1 MTAKKKE
8 ETKKEEK
15 KSSLQRASERIK
27 IATTSAVTNAV
38 SSALEPK
45 KVKSALAF
53 KLIVVG
59 LTLTAL
65 AGGFDYF
72 SHDDEIHK
80 AVANFA
86 RDAQYDGVANAV
98 ETFDGKVNEI
108 KTGTLDS
115 LPKTFRDHLAGA
127 ALAAGI
133 VMLFAGVRM
142 KIKEHHPVHA
152 NVLRDVGRAIAGPG
166 YVGVGVF
173 VVLSY
178 QGALIV
184 RRSFANLHHKLSS
197 GELTWGDAFGLVPH
211 YAPWAY
217 ADVGTFLWLGVIL
230 GVFAVAAKIA
240 EGRVEPLRAIPLQVA
255 RRTAAWASVLSLV
268 FFGSAVLVAAISYGG
283 ALPVVTWPWKIDPGA
298 FLAALVFMSFGMGL
312 DRTGTRMLKR
322 EAEEQEAEG
331 GKKA

>member
-1 MTAKKKE
+1 MARRKKE
-8 ETKKEEK
+8 PEPETKG
-15 KSSLQRASERIK
+15 SLARASERLK

-86 RDAQYDGVANAV
+86 REAEYGRVADAV
-98 ETFDGKVNEI
+98 ETFDGKMNEI
-108 KTGTLDS
+108 EKGTLDS
-115 LPKTFRDHLAGA
+115 LPKSLRDHLAGA
-127 ALAAGI
+127 ALAGGI
-133 VMLFAGVRM
+133 VTLVLGVRM

-166 YVGVGVF
+166 YVGIGVF
-173 VVLSY
+173 MVLSY

-184 RRSFANLHHKLSS
+184 RRSVSNLHNKLSS
-197 GELTWGDAFGLVPH
+197 GELTWGDAFGLLPH

-217 ADVGTFLWLGVIL
+217 AEVGTFLWLGVIL
-230 GVFAVAAKIA
+230 GVFGIAAKIA

-255 RRTAAWASVLSLV
+255 RRTAAWASVFSLV

-312 DRTGTRMLKR
+312 DRTGTRMIKL
-322 EAEEQEAEG
+322 EAEEEKEA
-331 GKKA
+331 KAGNKT